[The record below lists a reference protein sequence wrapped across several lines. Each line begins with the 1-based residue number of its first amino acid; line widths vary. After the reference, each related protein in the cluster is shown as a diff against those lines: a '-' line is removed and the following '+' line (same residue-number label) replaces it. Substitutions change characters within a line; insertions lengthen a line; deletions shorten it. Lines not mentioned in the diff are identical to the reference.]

1 MNKHLM
7 ALAVAGVFA
16 AAHAQDDT
24 SDKIEKVEV
33 TATRTGAVDVQ
44 QVPAAITV
52 IKPDS
57 LTKYGQGTLSDIA
70 NLVPA
75 ISLQEQGAGVNNI
88 TIRGLAV
95 RGIVP
100 SEVQDASLV
109 AVYIDEMPVTLK
121 SAIPT

>member
-70 NLVPA
+70 KLVPA
-75 ISLQEQGAGVNNI
+75 ISLQEQGEGANNI
-88 TIRGLAV
+88 TIPAWWCAV
-95 RGIVP
+95 SFR
-100 SEVQDASLV
+100 
-109 AVYIDEMPVTLK
+109 LK
-121 SAIPT
+121 CRMRRWWRSTSMNCR